1 MERKWWTLVVVCVA
15 IFMILLDI
23 TIVNVALPKI
33 AHGLN
38 ASFSDLQWVVDAYAL
53 TLASLLLTA
62 GSLADLLGRKV
73 VFTVGLGLFALTS
86 LLCALSRSALF
97 LIIARGG
104 QGIGGAIMLSTS
116 LALLAQEFHGRER
129 GTAFGIW
136 GATTGLAVAIGPL
149 LGGAL
154 TDGLGW
160 QSIFFINVPIGIGA
174 AVLTMARVRE
184 SRDPAGKRID
194 WIGTASFTAALFMLV
209 LALIRADTLGWGS
222 TTIVSLFAGSVLL
235 LVVFVA
241 SQVVQENAMFDLSLF
256 RKPTFVG
263 AGVVAFTLAA
273 SMFAMFL
280 FLTLFLQTILGLSP
294 LQTGL
299 RFLPT
304 TLAMFVVATVSGNLT
319 ARVPVRL
326 LLSTGL
332 ALVGLGLLLMSG
344 LNASSHWTA
353 LLAGFIVSGAGV
365 GLVNPPLASTAI
377 GVVRPQR
384 SGMAS
389 GINATFRQ
397 VGTATGIAALGA
409 IFESRLA
416 SKLAPV
422 LAGSPVAGKAHTIAH
437 AVAAGGTQTVLA
449 RVPPRLHAAAAH
461 GIRGAFASA
470 LSDILVVAAVVAFTG
485 AALALAL
492 IRRRDFAIY
501 GAHEPVQAPPRDRR
515 ERSTS
520 GVVSA

>member
-1 MERKWWTLVVVCVA
+1 MERKWWTLIVVCVA
-15 IFMILLDI
+15 IFMLLLDI

-33 AHGLN
+33 AHGLK

-53 TLASLLLTA
+53 TLASLLLTT
-62 GSLADLLGRKV
+62 GSLADLSGRKL
-73 VFTVGLGLFALTS
+73 VFSIGLALFALTS
-86 LLCALSRSALF
+86 LLCALSPTALF
-97 LIIARGG
+97 LILARGG
-104 QGIGGAIMLSTS
+104 QGIGGAIMFSTS

-129 GTAFGIW
+129 GTAFSIW
-136 GATTGLAVAIGPL
+136 GATTGAAVAIGPL

-154 TDGLGW
+154 TDAFGW

-174 AVLTMARVRE
+174 AILTISKVRE

-194 WIGTASFTAALFMLV
+194 WVGTATFTAALFLLV
-209 LALIRADTLGWGS
+209 LALIRANALGWGS

-235 LVVFVA
+235 LAAFVA
-241 SQVVQENAMFDLSLF
+241 SQMVQENPMLDLTLF

-263 AGVVAFTLAA
+263 AAAVAFTISA

-294 LQTGL
+294 FQTGL

-304 TLAMFVVATVSGNLT
+304 TLLMFVVAAVSGNLT
-319 ARVPVRL
+319 ARVPARL
-326 LLSTGL
+326 LLSIGL
-332 ALVGLGLLLMSG
+332 GLVGLGLLLMSG
-344 LNASSHWTA
+344 LTASSHWTA

-377 GVVRPQR
+377 GVVPPER

-389 GINATFRQ
+389 GINSTFRQ
-397 VGTATGIAALGA
+397 VGIATGIAALGA

-416 SKLAPV
+416 SKLAPALV
-422 LAGSPVAGKAHTIAH
+422 GTPVAGKAHSIAH
-437 AVAAGGTQTVLA
+437 GVAVGGAQAVLA
-449 RVPPRLHAAAAH
+449 RVPPGLRAAATR
-461 GIRGAFASA
+461 GIHGAFAGA
-470 LSDILVVAAVVAFTG
+470 LNDILIVAAVVAFVG

-492 IRRRDFAIY
+492 IRSRDFAVY
-501 GAHEPVQAPPRDRR
+501 SAREPAQA
-515 ERSTS
+515 
-520 GVVSA
+520 AAA